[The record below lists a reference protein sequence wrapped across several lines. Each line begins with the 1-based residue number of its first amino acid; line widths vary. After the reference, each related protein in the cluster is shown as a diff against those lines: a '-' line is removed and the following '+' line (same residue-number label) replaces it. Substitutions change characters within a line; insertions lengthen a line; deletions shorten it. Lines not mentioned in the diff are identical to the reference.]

1 MFIKNLPIGLKLTLI
16 SLMPMLLALSF
27 IGHDISAS
35 FQAYKSMSRGEAL
48 NTLTLK
54 AGHLVH
60 ELQRERGLSSGFL
73 GGNSSFS
80 TALQRQ
86 QSNTD
91 QQRQAFLTEL
101 GRFDSTAYGQKLAT
115 SLQQIS
121 YQLAQLTGLR
131 QSVMQQNISSG
142 EAVAAYSKL
151 NQQLLDITTQ
161 YSLLTEDLSVSHAA
175 TAYYFFSM
183 TKEQA
188 GKERAILNEVF
199 SRDRFSPVTY
209 RKFLSVLTKE
219 QMYSSQFASH
229 ATQQHKAEVDR
240 LLHGEATQN
249 VQAMRDAALSR
260 NEGFKISPQQWF
272 SAASD
277 RINQLKQA
285 EDYLAE
291 ELALEVAQHK
301 QESFSQLIT
310 LASIAFISSVLILAI
325 SLLIQRNILRQ
336 TRELSRAIYAVE
348 VDSNLTI
355 EAPVY
360 SNDELGQLACHF
372 NKMISHLRSLTR
384 SVTDVG
390 GKLQE
395 MVSQVQGVAV
405 GVNHE
410 VGKGLDQTNMI
421 ASSLEQMGLSV
432 SEVAGNCSIA
442 ADRSDQANV
451 AASEGAGM
459 VSKAHQNMSEL
470 SDQIDTAVAVID
482 QVAADSDEIGSVL
495 DVITGIAEQTN
506 LLALNAAI
514 EAARAGDQG
523 RGFAVVA
530 DEVRGLAHKT
540 QESSARVQ
548 SMIEQL
554 QTRSREAVRA
564 MQDSHARTGS
574 TVDGFSLVLSQL
586 ENITEQSSS
595 VNQMNLQNAAATEQ
609 QSATVDE
616 INHNIQDV
624 QSSYNE
630 TSERVSTLN
639 QSARRLEDLSRMLSD
654 EVRQFKV

>member
-1 MFIKNLPIGLKLTLI
+1 MSIRNLPISLKLTLI
-16 SLMPMLLALSF
+16 SLLPMLLALSF
-27 IGHDISAS
+27 ISHDITAS
-35 FQAYKSMSRGEAL
+35 YRAYKAMSQGQTL
-48 NTLTLK
+48 NQLTMK
-54 AGHLVH
+54 ASHLVH
-60 ELQRERGLSSGFL
+60 ELQRERGLSSGYL
-73 GGNSSFS
+73 GGNSDFAS
-80 TALQRQ
+80 ALQRQ
-86 QSNTD
+86 HETTD
-91 QQRQAFLTEL
+91 QQRQNFQAEL
-101 GRFDSTAYGQKLAT
+101 DRFNSEQYGQSLAQ
-115 SLQQIS
+115 SLHQIS
-121 YQLAQLTGLR
+121 DQLAQLDELR
-131 QSVMQQNISSG
+131 RKVTQRVITAGDAIN
-142 EAVAAYSKL
+142 AYSTM
-151 NQQLLDITTQ
+151 NQQLLEITTQ

-199 SRDRFSPVTY
+199 SQNRFSERTQ
-209 RKFLSVLTKE
+209 RQFLSVLTRA
-219 QMYSSQFASH
+219 QMYDAQFHSH
-229 ATQQHKAEVDR
+229 ATDDHKSHVDS
-240 LLHGEATQN
+240 LLQSDATRT
-249 VQAMRDAALSR
+249 VETMRNTALSR
-260 NEGFKISPQQWF
+260 NQDFNIAPQQWF
-272 SAASD
+272 NAATS
-277 RINQLKQA
+277 RINLLKEA
-285 EDYLAE
+285 EDYLAD
-291 ELALEVAQHK
+291 ELAHEVALHRE
-301 QESFSQLIT
+301 ESFSSLIT
-310 LASIAFISSVLILAI
+310 LASVALISAPLILVV
-325 SLLIQRNILRQ
+325 STLIQRNIQNQIRG
-336 TRELSRAIYAVE
+336 LSRAIDAVE

-360 SNDELGQLACHF
+360 SNDELGQLAGHF
-372 NKMISHLRSLTR
+372 NNMISHLRSLTR

-395 MVSQVQGVAV
+395 MVNQVQGVAV

-421 ASSLEQMGLSV
+421 ASALEQMGLSV

-459 VSKAHQNMSEL
+459 VNQAHQNMARL
-470 SDQIDTAVAVID
+470 SDQIDTAMAVID
-482 QVAADSDEIGSVL
+482 QVAADSEEIGSVL
-495 DVITGIAEQTN
+495 DVITSIAEQTN

-540 QESSARVQ
+540 QESSAKVQ

-574 TVDGFSLVLSQL
+574 TVDGFGQVLNQL
-586 ENITEQSSS
+586 KNITAQAGS

-616 INHNIQDV
+616 INHNIKDV
-624 QSSYNE
+624 QRSYNE
-630 TSERVSTLN
+630 TSKRVSTLN
-639 QSARRLEDLSRMLSD
+639 QSAHRLEDLSRMLAD